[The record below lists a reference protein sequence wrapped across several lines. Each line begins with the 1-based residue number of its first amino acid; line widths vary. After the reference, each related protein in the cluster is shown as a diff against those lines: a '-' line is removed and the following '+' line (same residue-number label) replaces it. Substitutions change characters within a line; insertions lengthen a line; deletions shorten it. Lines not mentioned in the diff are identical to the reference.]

1 MTVIEQEVLEK
12 LRQLDSQGQQQVL
25 DFVRQ
30 LATPRGVDGKSLLK
44 YFERIPADD
53 LAKMEEAIAECEQID
68 PNDW

>member
-1 MTVIEQEVLEK
+1 MTVLEQEVIEK

-25 DFVRQ
+25 DLVRQ
-30 LATPRGVDGKSLLK
+30 LSTPRGVHGTSLLK

-68 PNDW
+68 FNEW